1 MFHFPKFPHLF
12 LHNVEQGCSFTLSS
26 TFFPSITEPLSP
38 STVPF
43 FAFSMSFPI
52 FPISP
57 LYLLC
62 AIFQLCF
69 HIVYRPLRI
78 SSPPQF
84 SFPSLPLPQIWFD
97 IHSPPGLNH
106 QGLLVGPNHGSV
118 SPQRGFCL
126 LAVETNDL
134 HALSLLSPH
143 PHLEALEPIK
153 VMRSTRQATAHSYCV
168 QLQSGPGL
176 LCFRCRHSCRV
187 TSNSQELDV
196 IFCHRLKD
204 INHNRDVYKPAS

>member
-1 MFHFPKFPHLF
+1 
-12 LHNVEQGCSFTLSS
+12 
-26 TFFPSITEPLSP
+26 
-38 STVPF
+38 
-43 FAFSMSFPI
+43 MSFPI

-57 LYLLC
+57 LYLPC
-62 AIFQLCF
+62 AIFQPCF

-134 HALSLLSPH
+134 HALCLLSPH

-153 VMRSTRQATAHSYCV
+153 VMRSTRQATAHSSCV

-187 TSNSQELDV
+187 TSNSQALDV

-204 INHNRDVYKPAS
+204 INHNRDMYKPAS